1 MRKYL
6 FHLLKNYW
14 RRFCTFSHRHSF
26 QLLFTFYD
34 SFWGLIFHIFWP
46 TTIYAQSIVYIQWK
60 ELKFILQH
68 HNVKS
73 MLWIKTQLNGH
84 NNRVLSLAFGLV
96 TTHWFSKSWTHQKQK
111 KISIFD
117 LTYYVLWHAKVSC
130 CCNCCYVYR
139 SLTTNNV
146 LLVQLVFIF
155 GIIFRERIVSFLSC
169 CTSCIW

>member
-1 MRKYL
+1 MTT
-6 FHLLKNYW
+6 
-14 RRFCTFSHRHSF
+14 RFCYFSHRHSF

-34 SFWGLIFHIFWP
+34 SFWGLTFNIFWP

-60 ELKFILQH
+60 ELKIILQH

-84 NNRVLSLAFGLV
+84 NRVLSLAFGVV
-96 TTHWFSKSWTHQKQK
+96 TATNLDLAKVELTKITE

-117 LTYYVLWHAKVSC
+117 LKLFFCTYYVMWHAKVSC

-155 GIIFRERIVSFLSC
+155 GIIRERIVSFLSC
-169 CTSCIW
+169 TSCIW